1 MACTPE
7 VDFRKGPQKV
17 KWGTTSELG
26 SSTANRKSLDHFH
39 ILEAQSCGV
48 GHEMTVVPFDHQ

>member
-1 MACTPE
+1 MACTLE
-7 VDFRKGPQKV
+7 VGFRKGHQKI
-17 KWGTTSELG
+17 KWGKTSELG

-48 GHEMTVVPFDHQ
+48 GYEMAVVPFDHQ